1 MSEDY
6 YCPLCGNKPFGS
18 FVRCRILEQP
28 VCTECDAAIRHFFL
42 DADQLQSP
50 PPQVVERLSD
60 YSGLCVQECAEIW
73 HKEQLVAS
81 LLKLRDGIDYFEQT
95 GDLWD
100 TAILKQVLAMVNEAK
115 EAGDLLPNAANSRGA
130 CYAGTV

>member
-1 MSEDY
+1 MSKDY
-6 YCPLCGNKPFGS
+6 YCPLCGNKPFNS

-28 VCTECDAAIRHFFL
+28 VCTECDAAIRQFSL
-42 DADQLQSP
+42 NIKQVQSV

-81 LLKLRDGIDYFEQT
+81 LLKLRDGIDYFEQS

-100 TAILKQVLAMVNEAK
+100 TAIVKQVMAMVNEAK
-115 EAGDLLPNAANSRGA
+115 EAGDLLANATNSTGA
-130 CYAGTV
+130 